1 MKKITAMFQSGLFK
15 DKVVLVTGGG
25 SGIGYTIAQKYLEL
39 GAKVW
44 IGSRKQDRIDKAV
57 TELSAYGTVRGTTLD
72 IREPEQIERLAKNI
86 QDEDG
91 RLDIL
96 INNAGG
102 QFPAA
107 AENISYNGFKA
118 VVTNNLIGTFY
129 VTQVMAKTF
138 FIPAREG
145 TVVNIIANVFRGFPG
160 MSHTGAARAG
170 VENLTMS
177 LAVEW
182 TRYNI
187 RINAVAPGIIQS
199 SGLDNYPP
207 QFIKNITDAIPNK
220 RMGTTE
226 EVAWPVLFL
235 SSPMA
240 SYINGETLYV
250 DAGNRLWGD
259 QWKM

>member
-1 MKKITAMFQSGLFK
+1 MFQPNLFEG
-15 DKVVLVTGGG
+15 KVVLVTGGG
-25 SGIGYTIAQKYLEL
+25 SGIGYSIAQKYLEL

-44 IGSRKQDRIDKAV
+44 IASRKQERIDQAV
-57 TELSAYGTVRGTTLD
+57 KELSAFGAVSGTTLD
-72 IREPEQIERLAKNI
+72 IRETEHIESIAEKI
-86 QDEDG
+86 KAEDG

-96 INNAGG
+96 VNNAGG

-107 AENISYNGFKA
+107 AENISYNGFRA

-138 FIPAREG
+138 FIPQKEG
-145 TVVNIIANVFRGFPG
+145 NIVNIIANIFRGFPG

-170 VENLTMS
+170 VDNLTKT
-177 LAVEW
+177 LAIEW
-182 TRYNI
+182 VRYNI
-187 RINAVAPGIIQS
+187 RVNAIAPGIIKS

-207 QFIKNITDAIPNK
+207 QFLKDITDEIPGK
-220 RMGTTE
+220 RMGTVE

-240 SYINGETLYV
+240 SYVSGETLYV

>member
-1 MKKITAMFQSGLFK
+1 MFASDIFK
-15 DKVVLVTGGG
+15 NQVVLVTGGG

-39 GAKVW
+39 GAIVW
-44 IGSRKQDRIDKAV
+44 IASRKQERIDKALL
-57 TELSAYGTVRGTTLD
+57 ELSVWGEVYGTTLD
-72 IREPEQIERLAKNI
+72 IREPEQIEQIAAKI
-86 QDEDG
+86 KEQHG

-102 QFPAA
+102 QFPSA

-118 VVTNNLIGTFY
+118 VITNNLIGTFY

-138 FIPAREG
+138 FIPQKQG
-145 TVVNIIANVFRGFPG
+145 NVVNIIANIYRGFPG

-170 VENLTMS
+170 VDNLTKT
-177 LAVEW
+177 LAIEW
-182 TRYNI
+182 IRYNI
-187 RINAVAPGIIQS
+187 RVNAIAPGIIAS
-199 SGLDNYPP
+199 SGLEQYPEE
-207 QFIKNITDAIPNK
+207 FVKNVTDAIPGK
-220 RMGTTE
+220 KMGTME
-226 EVAWPVLFL
+226 EVAWPTLFL

-259 QWKM
+259 QWK

>member
-1 MKKITAMFQSGLFK
+1 MFQPNLFEG
-15 DKVVLVTGGG
+15 KVVLVTGGG
-25 SGIGYTIAQKYLEL
+25 SGIGYSIAQKYLQL

-44 IGSRKQDRIDKAV
+44 IASRKQERIDQAV
-57 TELSAYGTVRGTTLD
+57 KELSAFGKVSGTTLD
-72 IREPEQIERLAKNI
+72 IRETEHIESIAEKI
-86 QDEDG
+86 KAEDG

-96 INNAGG
+96 VNNAGG

-107 AENISYNGFKA
+107 AENISYNGFRA

-138 FIPAREG
+138 FIPQKEG
-145 TVVNIIANVFRGFPG
+145 NIVNIIANIFRGFPG

-170 VENLTMS
+170 VDNLTKT
-177 LAVEW
+177 LAIEW
-182 TRYNI
+182 IRYNI
-187 RINAVAPGIIQS
+187 RVNAIAPGIIKS

-207 QFIKNITDAIPNK
+207 QFLKDITDEIPGK
-220 RMGTTE
+220 RMGTVE

-235 SSPMA
+235 SSPMS
-240 SYINGETLYV
+240 SYISGETLYV

>member
-1 MKKITAMFQSGLFK
+1 MFQPNLFEG
-15 DKVVLVTGGG
+15 KVVLVTGGG
-25 SGIGYTIAQKYLEL
+25 SGIGYSIAQKYLEL

-44 IGSRKQDRIDKAV
+44 IASRKQERIDQAV
-57 TELSAYGTVRGTTLD
+57 KELSAFGSVSGTTLD
-72 IREPEQIERLAKNI
+72 IRETEHIESIAEKI
-86 QDEDG
+86 KAEDG

-96 INNAGG
+96 VNNAGG

-107 AENISYNGFKA
+107 AENISYNGFRA

-138 FIPAREG
+138 FIPQKEG
-145 TVVNIIANVFRGFPG
+145 NIVNIIANIFRGFPG

-170 VENLTMS
+170 VDNLTKT
-177 LAVEW
+177 LAIEW
-182 TRYNI
+182 VRYNI
-187 RINAVAPGIIQS
+187 RVNAIAPGIIKS

-207 QFIKNITDAIPNK
+207 QFLKDITDEIPGK
-220 RMGTTE
+220 RMGTVE

-240 SYINGETLYV
+240 SYVSGETLYV

>member
-1 MKKITAMFQSGLFK
+1 MFQQGLFK
-15 DKVVLVTGGG
+15 DKIVLVTGGG
-25 SGIGYTIAQKYLEL
+25 SGIGYTIASQYLSY

-44 IGSRKQDRIDKAV
+44 IGSRKEEKISKAV
-57 TELSAYGTVRGTTLD
+57 EELSILGTVRGVKLD
-72 IREPEQIERLAKNI
+72 IREPEDIQKLATQIKE
-86 QDEDG
+86 EDG

-107 AENISYNGFKA
+107 AENISFNGFKA

-129 VTQVMAKTF
+129 VCQVMANTF
-138 FIPAREG
+138 FIPQKSG
-145 TVVNIIANVFRGFPG
+145 NIVNIIANVFRGFPG

-170 VENLTMS
+170 VDNLTMS

-182 TRYNI
+182 SRFNI
-187 RINAVAPGIIQS
+187 RVNAIAPGIIQS

-207 QFIKNITDAIPNK
+207 QFLEGITQAIPAK
-220 RMGTTE
+220 RMGSTE
-226 EVAWPVLFL
+226 EVAMPVIFL
-235 SSPMA
+235 SSDMA
-240 SYINGETLYV
+240 SFVTGETLYV
-250 DAGNRLWGD
+250 DGGNRLWGD